1 MTNDQQPMTKT
12 NNARIPLMRSYILS
26 TYLTLL
32 FITAFLSA
40 QPPYS
45 AWVLNTLG
53 ENVSMIN
60 LENQSVISNAF
71 GAGLYANQMKVRG
84 ERAYIVNSGLNAIQ
98 VVDLNTRTTL
108 QTINLGPGTNPWGMD
123 FIDDQTAAVSLL
135 FTNQVVFVDLPTGN
149 TIHTVAVGNAPED
162 VKFHGGKVYVA
173 ISGYNGTGFDPGVVS
188 VIDPVSYTVAH
199 VGVGVNPQ
207 GLDADLQGNIV
218 VACSGDYASIEG
230 RIDLIDPAAQ
240 TVIHSQS
247 VTFGITTVAV
257 SGGNKAYFSTYSEG
271 VLVYDLDSYSF
282 ERDENNPLPG
292 GPAVAF
298 DRDDAA
304 YIGDF
309 ARDSVY
315 VYDPSHLRQH
325 AFLVGDGPVS
335 LAIFDPAPSGLAD
348 GDDSAPEAFALYQ
361 NYPNPFNPATNFG
374 FRISDFGFVNLNIF
388 DTTGRKVTKLLAQE
402 MAPGEYELQWDG
414 RDDTGAPVASG
425 VYFYQLSAGGQSAV
439 RRMVLLR

>member
-1 MTNDQQPMTKT
+1 
-12 NNARIPLMRSYILS
+12 MRSYILS

-230 RIDLIDPAAQ
+230 RIDLIDPAVQ

-247 VTFGITTVAV
+247 VTLGITTVAV

-298 DRDDAA
+298 DRGDAA

-374 FRISDFGFVNLNIF
+374 FRICEF
-388 DTTGRKVTKLLAQE
+388 
-402 MAPGEYELQWDG
+402 EYL
-414 RDDTGAPVASG
+414 
-425 VYFYQLSAGGQSAV
+425 
-439 RRMVLLR
+439 

>member
-1 MTNDQQPMTKT
+1 
-12 NNARIPLMRSYILS
+12 
-26 TYLTLL
+26 
-32 FITAFLSA
+32 
-40 QPPYS
+40 
-45 AWVLNTLG
+45 
-53 ENVSMIN
+53 
-60 LENQSVISNAF
+60 
-71 GAGLYANQMKVRG
+71 
-84 ERAYIVNSGLNAIQ
+84 
-98 VVDLNTRTTL
+98 
-108 QTINLGPGTNPWGMD
+108 
-123 FIDDQTAAVSLL
+123 
-135 FTNQVVFVDLPTGN
+135 
-149 TIHTVAVGNAPED
+149 
-162 VKFHGGKVYVA
+162 
-173 ISGYNGTGFDPGVVS
+173 
-188 VIDPVSYTVAH
+188 
-199 VGVGVNPQ
+199 
-207 GLDADLQGNIV
+207 
-218 VACSGDYASIEG
+218 
-230 RIDLIDPAAQ
+230 IDPAAQ

>member
-1 MTNDQQPMTKT
+1 
-12 NNARIPLMRSYILS
+12 MRSYILS

-173 ISGYNGTGFDPGVVS
+173 ISGYNGTG
-188 VIDPVSYTVAH
+188 
-199 VGVGVNPQ
+199 
-207 GLDADLQGNIV
+207 
-218 VACSGDYASIEG
+218 
-230 RIDLIDPAAQ
+230 
-240 TVIHSQS
+240 
-247 VTFGITTVAV
+247 
-257 SGGNKAYFSTYSEG
+257 
-271 VLVYDLDSYSF
+271 
-282 ERDENNPLPG
+282 
-292 GPAVAF
+292 
-298 DRDDAA
+298 
-304 YIGDF
+304 
-309 ARDSVY
+309 
-315 VYDPSHLRQH
+315 
-325 AFLVGDGPVS
+325 
-335 LAIFDPAPSGLAD
+335 
-348 GDDSAPEAFALYQ
+348 
-361 NYPNPFNPATNFG
+361 
-374 FRISDFGFVNLNIF
+374 
-388 DTTGRKVTKLLAQE
+388 
-402 MAPGEYELQWDG
+402 
-414 RDDTGAPVASG
+414 
-425 VYFYQLSAGGQSAV
+425 
-439 RRMVLLR
+439 

>member
-1 MTNDQQPMTKT
+1 
-12 NNARIPLMRSYILS
+12 MRSYILS

-348 GDDSAPEAFALYQ
+348 DTDSAPEAFALYQ
-361 NYPNPFNPATNFG
+361 NYPNPFNPTTVISYQLSVVSEVKL
-374 FRISDFGFVNLNIF
+374 RIVDVMGRQIRELVNERQPA
-388 DTTGRKVTKLLAQE
+388 GVHQV
-402 MAPGEYELQWDG
+402 QWDG
-414 RDDTGAPVASG
+414 QNDGGDFVSSG
-425 VYFYQLSAGGQSAV
+425 IYFYLLSAGSRSTV